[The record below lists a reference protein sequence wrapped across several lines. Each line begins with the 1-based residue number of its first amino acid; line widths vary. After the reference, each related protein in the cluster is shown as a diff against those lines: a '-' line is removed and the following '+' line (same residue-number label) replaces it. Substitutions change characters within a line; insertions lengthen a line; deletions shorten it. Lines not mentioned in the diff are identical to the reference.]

1 MEYVIY
7 SFKEWLDKFKGVDLP
22 IGDLQAD
29 VAKDPT
35 FPKQSRDHDEIRDYL
50 QYHARASREALE
62 TFEECYEFYQ
72 KTHLNAPELGESIS
86 E

>member
-1 MEYVIY
+1 MEYVIC
-7 SFKEWLDKFKGVDLP
+7 SFKEWLDRFKGVDWP

-35 FPKQSRDHDEIRDYL
+35 FPSESRDHDEIRAYL
-50 QYHARASREALE
+50 ERRASNAALE

-72 KTHLNAPELGESIS
+72 KSHLDAPELGGGFE